1 MKYLLDTNTCIKFLK
16 GTSENIRN
24 RVLSAENDISL
35 CSIVKYELYY
45 GAYKSKEV
53 IDNLK
58 KIELFFNKF
67 NTILFNDRCSKIC
80 GQIRADLEKNG
91 LPIGPYDLQIASIA
105 LSNDLILVTHNI
117 KEFNRI
123 SNLRIEDWEI

>member
-67 NTILFNDRCSKIC
+67 NTI
-80 GQIRADLEKNG
+80 
-91 LPIGPYDLQIASIA
+91 PIGPYDLQIASIA